1 MAKTRSMPAGAER
14 DDLIRKLYSEGASQS
29 DIARQVGVSRQRLHQ
44 LMDELRIAKRK
55 RLTPEQRIKQVPVLI
70 RAGLTGEQMAEKLG
84 VKKAAMYRDIAR
96 AKPGLSKATRLKYF
110 ENWYATL
117 RAKGQRDPRTLEQVN
132 KRRARILPL
141 IQKGWTLGRIAD
153 KLQVTGQTIRND
165 LLAMGT
171 SKRVEEQIHANRV
184 AQSRRTRASHR
195 K

>member
-1 MAKTRSMPAGAER
+1 MTIKSMPAGAER

-44 LMDELRIAKRK
+44 LMDELRIRKRK
-55 RLTPEQRIKQVPVLI
+55 RLTPEQRIKQIPVLI

-84 VKKAAMYRDIAR
+84 VRKAAMYRDIAR
-96 AKPGLSKATRLKYF
+96 AKPKFSKATRLKYL
-110 ENWYATL
+110 ENWYAKL
-117 RAKGQRDPRTLEQVN
+117 RAKQGQRDPRTLEQID

-153 KLQVTGQTIRND
+153 KFQVTGQTIRND

-171 SKRVEEQIHANRV
+171 TKRVEDQIQANRV
-184 AQSRRTRASHR
+184 AQSRRTRAGR